1 MIRQLPKLCARFD
14 DLVLLMV
21 GGGAEEANWK
31 RLADELGVAE
41 RIIWGP
47 QVAPHEVGVYYK
59 AADLLVT
66 VSRTR
71 PEDDTYETFGLV
83 YCEAHLC
90 GTACVGG
97 KEGGVPEAV
106 LDGETGLLVSS
117 EEPDAL
123 YPALERLLGDPEERE
138 RMAQAGRTRVLEY
151 FTWDRCAAETAE
163 ILKAVVR
170 GS

>member
-1 MIRQLPKLCARFD
+1 M
-14 DLVLLMV
+14 
-21 GGGAEEANWK
+21 
-31 RLADELGVAE
+31 
-41 RIIWGP
+41 
-47 QVAPHEVGVYYK
+47 
-59 AADLLVT
+59 
-66 VSRTR
+66 
-71 PEDDTYETFGLV
+71 
-83 YCEAHLC
+83 
-90 GTACVGG
+90 GG